1 MNPKVKSINKAMLD
15 ILSKN
20 EEQIALKRSLKT
32 GQRVVLSYHLSNDVK
47 KKITGLVI
55 KRTNKNEP
63 YASLHLLGGD
73 TKLERYEKVL
83 CLYSPHVEI
92 LQVFPCDKF
101 KRADLTYLRYVNS
114 IKASI

>member
-15 ILSKN
+15 MLSN
-20 EEQIALKRSLKT
+20 NNEQIALKKSLKT
-32 GQRVVLSYHLSNDVK
+32 GQRIVVSYHLSSDVK

-55 KRTNKNEP
+55 KKTNKNQP
-63 YASLHLLGGD
+63 YASLHILGGD

-83 CLYSPHVEI
+83 CLYSPRVEI
-92 LQVFPCDKF
+92 LQVFPCDEF

-114 IKASI
+114 IKSSI